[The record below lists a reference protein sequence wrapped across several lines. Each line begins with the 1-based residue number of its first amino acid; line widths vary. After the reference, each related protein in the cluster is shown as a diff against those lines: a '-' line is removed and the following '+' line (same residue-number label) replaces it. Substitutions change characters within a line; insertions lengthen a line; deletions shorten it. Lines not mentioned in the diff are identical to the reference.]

1 MQSFCVKNN
10 ARVVKIRHR
19 GLTKSKKCVNL
30 YRGKAV
36 YKRRIIMQRF
46 GIGEME
52 MKMAKLLWDRE
63 GIGSGA
69 VVKLCAEEFGWKKST
84 TYTML
89 RRLCEHG
96 LFQNVNSIVT
106 SVMSEDEYKAK
117 VGTDLVND
125 KFEGS
130 LPMFVAA
137 FTKKNKLSAK
147 DKKELLAII
156 EGSRK

>member
-1 MQSFCVKNN
+1 
-10 ARVVKIRHR
+10 
-19 GLTKSKKCVNL
+19 
-30 YRGKAV
+30 
-36 YKRRIIMQRF
+36 MQRF

-52 MKMAKLLWDRE
+52 MKMAKLLWARE

-106 SVMSEDEYKAK
+106 SVMSEDEYKSK
-117 VGTDLVND
+117 VGTDLIND

-130 LPMFVAA
+130 LPVFVAA
-137 FTKKNKLSAK
+137 FTKHNKLSEK
-147 DKKELLAII
+147 DRNELLAII
-156 EGSRK
+156 EGSKK

>member
-1 MQSFCVKNN
+1 
-10 ARVVKIRHR
+10 
-19 GLTKSKKCVNL
+19 
-30 YRGKAV
+30 
-36 YKRRIIMQRF
+36 MQRF

-96 LFQNVNSIVT
+96 LFQNVNSVVT
-106 SVMSEDEYKAK
+106 SVMSEEDYKAK
-117 VGTDLVND
+117 VGTELVND

-130 LPMFVAA
+130 LPLFVAA

-156 EGSRK
+156 EGSKK

>member
-1 MQSFCVKNN
+1 
-10 ARVVKIRHR
+10 
-19 GLTKSKKCVNL
+19 
-30 YRGKAV
+30 
-36 YKRRIIMQRF
+36 MQRF

-106 SVMSEDEYKAK
+106 SVMSEEEYKAK
-117 VGTDLVND
+117 VGTELVND
-125 KFEGS
+125 KFGGS
-130 LPMFVAA
+130 LPVFVTA
-137 FTKKNKLSAK
+137 FTKHNKLSEE
-147 DKKELLAII
+147 DRKELLAII
-156 EGSRK
+156 KDCGK

>member
-1 MQSFCVKNN
+1 
-10 ARVVKIRHR
+10 
-19 GLTKSKKCVNL
+19 
-30 YRGKAV
+30 
-36 YKRRIIMQRF
+36 MQRF

-89 RRLCEHG
+89 RRLTEHG

-106 SVMSEDEYKAK
+106 PVMSEEGYKAK
-117 VGTDLVND
+117 VAKDLIDD
-125 KFEGS
+125 KFGGS
-130 LPMFVAA
+130 IAEMAAAVA
-137 FTKKNKLSAK
+137 KCYGISKEEREKLV
-147 DKKELLAII
+147 EVL
-156 EGSRK
+156 G

>member
-1 MQSFCVKNN
+1 
-10 ARVVKIRHR
+10 
-19 GLTKSKKCVNL
+19 
-30 YRGKAV
+30 
-36 YKRRIIMQRF
+36 MQRF

-69 VVKLCAEEFGWKKST
+69 VVKLCAEKFGWKKST

-106 SVMSEDEYKAK
+106 PVMSEEKYKAK
-117 VGTDLVND
+117 VAKDLIND
-125 KFEGS
+125 KFGGSIADLVEAYVVNYGISDEDMSTLNELFWEG
-130 LPMFVAA
+130 
-137 FTKKNKLSAK
+137 
-147 DKKELLAII
+147 
-156 EGSRK
+156 

>member
-1 MQSFCVKNN
+1 
-10 ARVVKIRHR
+10 
-19 GLTKSKKCVNL
+19 
-30 YRGKAV
+30 
-36 YKRRIIMQRF
+36 MQRF

-89 RRLCEHG
+89 RRLTEHG

-106 SVMSEDEYKAK
+106 PVMSEEQYKAK
-117 VGTDLVND
+117 VAKDMIDD
-125 KFEGS
+125 KFGGS
-130 LPMFVAA
+130 IADMVAA
-137 FTKKNKLSAK
+137 IVEHHGITE
-147 DKKELLAII
+147 KELKRIDAALWRA
-156 EGSRK
+156 

>member
-1 MQSFCVKNN
+1 
-10 ARVVKIRHR
+10 
-19 GLTKSKKCVNL
+19 
-30 YRGKAV
+30 
-36 YKRRIIMQRF
+36 MQRF

-69 VVKLCAEEFGWKKST
+69 VVTLCAEEFGWKKST

-96 LFQNVNSIVT
+96 LFQNVNSVVT
-106 SVMSEDEYKAK
+106 SVMSEDDYKAK
-117 VGTDLVND
+117 VGTELVND
-125 KFEGS
+125 KFSGS

-137 FTKKNKLSAK
+137 FTRKNKLSKK
-147 DKKELLAII
+147 DRDELLEII
-156 EGSRK
+156 DKANK

>member
-1 MQSFCVKNN
+1 
-10 ARVVKIRHR
+10 
-19 GLTKSKKCVNL
+19 
-30 YRGKAV
+30 
-36 YKRRIIMQRF
+36 MQRF

-106 SVMSEDEYKAK
+106 SVMSEEEYKAN
-117 VGTDLVND
+117 VGAELIND
-125 KFEGS
+125 KFDGS
-130 LPMFVAA
+130 LPKFVAA
-137 FTKKNKLSAK
+137 FLKHNKLSAK
-147 DKKELLAII
+147 DKKELLAVIDAP
-156 EGSRK
+156 KK